1 MARRNE
7 VIRDSDREY
16 AEYKECERQ
25 DFPYEQPACT
35 EMPESCVLYKD
46 DKGFMV
52 CPRCGCS
59 YGKAS
64 KVRKLVVTC
73 IPCNKR
79 AVLTFHGTG
88 GACHH
93 MMLAEFIT
101 YPPIL
106 CRDCLGVAD
115 VEVI

>member
-1 MARRNE
+1 VVRRDE
-7 VIRDSDREY
+7 V
-16 AEYKECERQ
+16 K
-25 DFPYEQPACT
+25 
-35 EMPESCVLYKD
+35 
-46 DKGFMV
+46 
-52 CPRCGCS
+52 
-59 YGKAS
+59 
-64 KVRKLVVTC
+64 KLVVTC

-79 AVLTFHGTG
+79 VELPIDSVVLTFHGTG